1 MVFLSIKLYRETNWI
16 ERYASFSV
24 CSFFFSLRNVRFKEK
39 EKNK

>member
-1 MVFLSIKLYRETNWI
+1 MFFLSIKLYRETNWI
-16 ERYASFSV
+16 ERYASF

>member
-16 ERYASFSV
+16 ERYASF
-24 CSFFFSLRNVRFKEK
+24 CSFFFFSLRNVRFKEK